1 MSEGSNTF
9 IVTGAGGGVGAAAV
23 RQLAEREANVLAVDI
38 DAPALETTLQS
49 AASAKGEVVTCRADV
64 TSEDEVRAYVSGA
77 VERWG
82 SLAGIFNIAG
92 IEGDFQMTGGGSTEN
107 YRRVMDINALSV
119 FLNMKYVL
127 PQLERAGGGAVV
139 NVGSH
144 LAWHGAATLGPYCAS
159 KHAVVGLTK
168 AAALEYAEQEIRCN
182 VVCPSSIETAM
193 AERVALAIDPEDPV
207 AGKQVLIDQS
217 PNMRLASADEV
228 AGVGVWLLLDAPRHI
243 TGIIIPV
250 DGGQSARAR

>member
-1 MSEGSNTF
+1 MNDGPGSF
-9 IVTGAGGGVGAAAV
+9 IVTGAAGGVGSAAV
-23 RQLAEREANVLAVDI
+23 RQLAGRGANVMAVDL
-38 DAPALETTLQS
+38 DAARVEKAVGS
-49 AASAKGEVVTCRADV
+49 AANGADV
-64 TSEDEVRAYVSGA
+64 VPRAADVGEENDVGAYVQEA
-77 VERWG
+77 VDRFG
-82 SLAGIFNIAG
+82 GLDGVFNIAG
-92 IEGDFQMTGGGSTEN
+92 IEGGFEFTGGGSTEN
-107 YRRVMDINALSV
+107 FDNVMRVNARSV

-127 PQLERAGGGAVV
+127 PILVQGGGGAVV

-168 AAALEYAEQEIRCN
+168 AAALEYATDNVRCN
-182 VVCPSSIETAM
+182 VVCPSSVETAM
-193 AERVALAIDPEDPV
+193 AQRVAEAIDPDDPV

-217 PNMRLASADEV
+217 PNERLATADEV
-228 AGVGVWLLLDAPRHI
+228 AGVGVWLLLDAPTHI